1 MLYYLEKP
9 NYSYVVHPSNHFDP
23 IVVETLKNLKKIN
36 NNHISAMIEE
46 EPRVII
52 CNPRQII
59 NGNPERIDSY
69 NCAIADYK
77 LNYIKIDTLRFQNN
91 QNLEYYKNPYQTL
104 DLYIREN

>member
-1 MLYYLEKP
+1 
-9 NYSYVVHPSNHFDP
+9 
-23 IVVETLKNLKKIN
+23 
-36 NNHISAMIEE
+36 MIEE